1 MLALKA
7 VTKNYGRLK
16 AVDGITLEIRRGE
29 FFGLLGP
36 NGAGKSTL
44 ISLLAR
50 LHAPDGG
57 SVSIAETPLDAG
69 RRGALRR
76 PGLVPQ
82 SIALYEEFTA
92 EQNLRFFG
100 ELQGLYG
107 AQLRR
112 RVSDVLEAVQ
122 LASRKHDRVAT
133 FSGGMQRRLNL
144 AAALLHQPELLLC
157 DEPTAGVDPHARN
170 AIFDILES
178 LNREGTT
185 IIYSTHYMEEAARLC
200 SRIGI
205 MDHGRLLAEGT
216 LAELLTRLPFDEQI
230 SFPVTPATAALASRL
245 GVLGRVLAEADQ
257 YHFLPASGFRLSA
270 FFTLT
275 ESHGLPP
282 RFFTLQRPTLE
293 ALFLHLTGRSLRE

>member
-1 MLALKA
+1 MLSLKA
-7 VTKNYGRLK
+7 VTKKYGGLT
-16 AVDGITLEIRRGE
+16 AVDGITLDIGRGE

-44 ISLLAR
+44 ISLIAG
-50 LHAPDGG
+50 LHTPDSG
-57 SVSIAETPLDAG
+57 SVSVGDAPP
-69 RRGALRR
+69 GAKHRNACHR

-82 SIALYEEFTA
+82 SIALYEELTA

-107 AQLRR
+107 TKLRY
-112 RVSDVLEAVQ
+112 RVGEVLEAVQ
-122 LASRKHDRVAT
+122 LTSRRNDRLNT

-157 DEPTAGVDPHARN
+157 DEPTAGVDPQARN
-170 AIFDILES
+170 AIFDMLES
-178 LNREGTT
+178 LNRGGTT

-205 MDHGRLLAEGT
+205 MHHGRLLAGGT
-216 LAELLTRLPFDEQI
+216 VAELLTRLPFDEQI
-230 SFPVTPATAALASRL
+230 SFPVTPATAALAAQLAGL
-245 GVLGRVLAEADQ
+245 GKVISEPEQ
-257 YHFLPASGFRLSA
+257 YHFLPSAGSRLST

-282 RFFTLQRPTLE
+282 QLFTLQRSTLE
-293 ALFLHLTGRSLRE
+293 ALFLHLTGRTLRE

>member
-1 MLALKA
+1 MLSLKA
-7 VTKNYGRLK
+7 VTKRYGGL
-16 AVDGITLEIRRGE
+16 AAADGITLEIRRGE

-44 ISLLAR
+44 ISLITG
-50 LHAPDGG
+50 LHAPDSG
-57 SVSIAETPLDAG
+57 SVSIAETPADVKQREG
-69 RRGALRR
+69 RRR

-82 SIALYEEFTA
+82 SIALYEGFTA

-107 AQLRR
+107 PQLRR
-112 RVSDVLEAVQ
+112 RVGEVLEAVQ
-122 LASRKHDRVAT
+122 LAGRKNDRVDT

-170 AIFDILES
+170 AIFDMLES
-178 LNREGTT
+178 LNRGGTT

-205 MDHGRLLAEGT
+205 MDHGRLLAVGT

-230 SFPVTPATAALASRL
+230 SFPVTPATTALAVQL
-245 GVLGRVLAEADQ
+245 AGLGRVLTEPEQ
-257 YHFLPASGFRLSA
+257 FHFLPAPDSRLSGFFA
-270 FFTLT
+270 LT

-282 RFFTLQRPTLE
+282 QLFTLQRPTLE
-293 ALFLHLTGRSLRE
+293 ALFLHLTGRTLRE